1 MDALLFDFIHSIYD
15 LGFVVD
21 FIHSIHERKLKNNK
35 KGKRPTGWKEKKKK
49 QNFLVPV
56 GNNNRD
62 YSITNRD

>member
-49 QNFLVPV
+49 PKLFSPKSIFSSDYL
-56 GNNNRD
+56 NRD
-62 YSITNRD
+62 